1 MQKTLATNQQK
12 TNMMKMKAKQH
23 GGARPGAGR
32 KPLKIRKKSV
42 TIPLLPSDIDRFNA
56 YCKANNT
63 SQSKALTKWINQ

>member
-1 MQKTLATNQQK
+1 
-12 TNMMKMKAKQH
+12 MKAKQH

-56 YCKANNT
+56 LAGSGRT
-63 SQSKALTKWINQ
+63 ES